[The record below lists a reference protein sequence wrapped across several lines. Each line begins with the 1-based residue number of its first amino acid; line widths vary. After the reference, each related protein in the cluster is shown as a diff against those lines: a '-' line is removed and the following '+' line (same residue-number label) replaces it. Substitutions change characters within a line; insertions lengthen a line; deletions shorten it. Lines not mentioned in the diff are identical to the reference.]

1 MLFTILPN
9 FYLCFKLFIIL
20 VFVLYMSENKK
31 GIKKS
36 KDSFMTELSFLFSQ
50 DRSDQEGLYFPRRR
64 VRIDDP
70 SKARLLN
77 RIENQDFKGTSE
89 QEIFLIVNY

>member
-1 MLFTILPN
+1 MSYSKIEIGFNFILFALVI
-9 FYLCFKLFIIL
+9 FKYKI
-20 VFVLYMSENKK
+20 YMSENKK

-70 SKARLLN
+70 SKAR
-77 RIENQDFKGTSE
+77 TS
-89 QEIFLIVNY
+89 Q